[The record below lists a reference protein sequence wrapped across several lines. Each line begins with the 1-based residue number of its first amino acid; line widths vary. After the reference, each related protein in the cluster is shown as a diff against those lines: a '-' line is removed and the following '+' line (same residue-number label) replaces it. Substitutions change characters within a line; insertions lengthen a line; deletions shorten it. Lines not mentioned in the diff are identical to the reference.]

1 MDTAGGSDWEVV
13 IRSGGMALAESG
25 VSRKIL
31 LWFPGISRGSLV
43 TFSGSE
49 ALLDISDFCDV
60 FRDGI
65 CSVPASWVDESLDGS
80 VI

>member
-1 MDTAGGSDWEVV
+1 
-13 IRSGGMALAESG
+13 MALEESG
-25 VSRKIL
+25 VLREIL
-31 LWFPGISRGSLV
+31 VWLPGISRGNLV

-60 FRDGI
+60 FRDAI